1 MFETFKTIISFIA
14 YASLGFTFM
23 EVYLTL
29 NKLWKRRHERKVAE
43 SISITGK
50 FIGFFTS
57 TVFVLN
63 FSFSQHWQGAIN
75 AFFWV
80 FAAIVQIFIGAGV
93 WVAGQ
98 RKIGFWTLVRKSLRL
113 ERKEAADL
121 AKSFFRP
128 SQAHKVIGI
137 LSKVALIDEV
147 LDESEKE
154 FIQQFA
160 ESWNIHFDWEEF
172 TRQNGQDNPIT
183 FSELRDSMVEYL
195 YTLPPIDQVSQ
206 LGDVLNMLVR
216 IDGVISEEEEL
227 VLEELMGLIKQY
239 EDDDPSTVLY
249 SIAIVPQ
256 SKEQEEA
263 ILRTMPTLHKSE
275 VAGGHAFL
283 VGPFHSRKYAQIVC
297 NKYRMHKCFSV
308 VVEMEEILEIVPVV
322 SNSKLL

>member
-1 MFETFKTIISFIA
+1 M
-14 YASLGFTFM
+14 LLL
-23 EVYLTL
+23 VLL
-29 NKLWKRRHERKVAE
+29 LWKLKHERKVAE

-50 FIGFFTS
+50 FMGFFTS
-57 TVFVLN
+57 TVLVIN

-75 AFFWV
+75 SSFWV
-80 FAAIVQIFIGAGV
+80 FAAVVQIFIGAGV

-98 RKIGFWTLVRKSLRL
+98 RKVGFWKLVKKSLKLERL
-113 ERKEAADL
+113 EAGDL

-137 LSKVALIDEV
+137 LSKVAMIDEV

-160 ESWNIHFDWEEF
+160 ESWDIHFDWEEF

-195 YTLPPIDQVSQ
+195 TTLPPIDQVSQ

-263 ILRTMPTLHKSE
+263 ILRTMPTLRKSQ

-308 VVEMEEILEIVPVV
+308 VVEMEEILDIVPITE
-322 SNSKLL
+322 NS